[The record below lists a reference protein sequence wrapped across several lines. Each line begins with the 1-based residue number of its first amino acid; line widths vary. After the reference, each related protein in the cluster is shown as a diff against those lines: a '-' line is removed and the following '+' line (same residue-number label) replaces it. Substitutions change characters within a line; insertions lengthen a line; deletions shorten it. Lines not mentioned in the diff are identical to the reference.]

1 MSSNYQ
7 RDKANVDKYRRN
19 NISRVAINIKKDEK
33 ALWEQMAA
41 EAGLPLATLIRK
53 LMKEY
58 IDNRNNMDLQSE
70 EDCDTIIEESS
81 IQ

>member
-33 ALWEQMAA
+33 ALWEQAAA

-53 LMKEY
+53 LMYEHMEKS
-58 IDNRNNMDLQSE
+58 DLADGSE
-70 EDCDTIIEESS
+70 P
-81 IQ
+81 

>member
-1 MSSNYQ
+1 MASNYQ
-7 RDKANVDKYRRN
+7 RDKASVDKYRRE

-41 EAGLPLATLIRK
+41 EAGMPLATLIRK

-58 IDNRNNMDLQSE
+58 INNRNNMDLQNR
-70 EDCDTIIEESS
+70 EDSDIIEGRFE
-81 IQ
+81 